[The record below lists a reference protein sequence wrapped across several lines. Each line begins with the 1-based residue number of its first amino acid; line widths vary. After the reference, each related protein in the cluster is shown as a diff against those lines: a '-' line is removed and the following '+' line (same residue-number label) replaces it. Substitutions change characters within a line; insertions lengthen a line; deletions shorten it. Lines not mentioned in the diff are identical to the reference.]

1 MTANLIIGI
10 VFPLVGLLLV
20 AIAVFIFVRTRSF
33 IGSSQEVK
41 GKVVRNVY
49 RSSSD
54 GGGYAPVF
62 GFTTIDGRYIEVE
75 DKLES
80 NPPQFREGEVLDI
93 LYDPQNPSHARVK
106 KWMNLYFTPLLL
118 GGMGVVFG
126 GVGVVLLIFAILDR
140 IGG

>member
-20 AIAVFIFVRTRSF
+20 VIAVFILMRTRSF

-93 LYDPQNPSHARVK
+93 LYDPQNPSRARVK

-140 IGG
+140 FGG

>member
-62 GFTTIDGRYIEVE
+62 GFTTIDGRYVEVE

-93 LYDPQNPSHARVK
+93 LYDPQNPSRARVK

-118 GGMGVVFG
+118 GGMGVIFG

-140 IGG
+140 FGG

>member
-10 VFPLVGLLLV
+10 VFPLLGLLLV
-20 AIAVFIFVRTRSF
+20 VIAVFILMRTRSF

-62 GFTTIDGRYIEVE
+62 GFTTIDGRYVEVE

-93 LYDPQNPSHARVK
+93 LYDPQNPSRARVK